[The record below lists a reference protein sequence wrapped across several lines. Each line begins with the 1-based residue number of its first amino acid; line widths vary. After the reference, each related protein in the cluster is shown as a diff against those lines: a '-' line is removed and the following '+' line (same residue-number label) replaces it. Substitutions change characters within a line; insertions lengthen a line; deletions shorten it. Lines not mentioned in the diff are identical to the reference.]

1 MRLLNERAMEPD
13 QLSFSPKHLAELIDL
28 TESGVISNS
37 LAKEVFEMV
46 FANDVS
52 PSSYVEENGLKTVD
66 DTQELQKIIKRV
78 LEQNPKSVQDY
89 LGGKKKA
96 IGFLVGQ
103 TMKATQGRAEPARTR
118 ELLEES
124 LLKLS

>member
-1 MRLLNERAMEPD
+1 
-13 QLSFSPKHLAELIDL
+13 
-28 TESGVISNS
+28 
-37 LAKEVFEMV
+37 MV